1 MDFVLALHSHLPW
14 VLNHGRWP
22 HGSDWLTEAALE
34 TYLPLLEAL
43 RALDADAIDAPVTI
57 GSTPVPANQLLTD
70 TFRTEMDAFFVQ
82 RLAACDE
89 APASLSATGE
99 GHLLPLVGYWRE
111 RILRLQELWRAIGF
125 DIVGAF
131 RAL

>member
-34 TYLPLLEAL
+34 TYLPLLEVL
-43 RALDADAIDAPVTI
+43 RALEADDVESPMTI
-57 GSTPVPANQLLTD
+57 GFTPVLANQLLHG
-70 TFRTEMDAFFVQ
+70 TFRTEMDALFAQ

-89 APASLSATGE
+89 APASLSVTGE
-99 GHLLPLVGYWRE
+99 GHLLPLV
-111 RILRLQELWRAIGF
+111 
-125 DIVGAF
+125 
-131 RAL
+131 